1 MAMPLFPLSYFLAL
15 FRVFGISMSVLSF
28 HFITM
33 VAKGFYAAVLVDVHL
48 DTLVVTQEA
57 LSLEQ
62 TANEAR
68 RAYLKYLFHEVRTPL
83 HSLSIGIDILDRN
96 PHLGEEDMESLQMM
110 RVAADFM
117 SKTLN
122 DVLSMQKIEEGKL
135 ELDMQ
140 SFHLI
145 DAVSSVLVIFGA
157 AAASKGLH
165 LQQEMIGSIPC
176 KVLGDRFRVE
186 HVLGNLLSNAIKF
199 SPQGGCITISVTS
212 SPLPHQEEWAA
223 ITVTV
228 RDEGPG
234 IAQEYQHKLFGNF
247 VQFHANQ
254 QQMGQGSG
262 LGLSLCKQ
270 IVELHGGTIGMRSLP
285 GQGSEFF
292 FSIPFL
298 VLLPSSHHSRSS
310 HDRSSNALIT
320 YPRVIIKSSETNK
333 EWTVLVVDD
342 VEMNRKMLKMLLRKE
357 GVTSEV
363 AENGQ
368 IAVDLVLSDVDK
380 YSLLLMDNLMPV
392 MNGVEATKQLR
403 MGGYKNL
410 IVGVTG
416 NVLEDDVN
424 EFLTAG
430 ADLVMFKPLKMAQL
444 STLLTFM
451 NENGSI
457 SMRPFKILKQA
468 SNTLEWVEDE
478 NSEDLEW

>member
-122 DVLSMQKIEEGKL
+122 DFHEVRTPLNSLSMGIDILDRNDNLNGEDMESLLMMRGAADFMSKTLNDVLSMQKIEEGKL

-199 SPQGGCITISVTS
+199 SPQG
-212 SPLPHQEEWAA
+212 
-223 ITVTV
+223 
-228 RDEGPG
+228 
-234 IAQEYQHKLFGNF
+234 
-247 VQFHANQ
+247 
-254 QQMGQGSG
+254 
-262 LGLSLCKQ
+262 
-270 IVELHGGTIGMRSLP
+270 
-285 GQGSEFF
+285 
-292 FSIPFL
+292 
-298 VLLPSSHHSRSS
+298 
-310 HDRSSNALIT
+310 
-320 YPRVIIKSSETNK
+320 
-333 EWTVLVVDD
+333 
-342 VEMNRKMLKMLLRKE
+342 
-357 GVTSEV
+357 
-363 AENGQ
+363 
-368 IAVDLVLSDVDK
+368 
-380 YSLLLMDNLMPV
+380 
-392 MNGVEATKQLR
+392 
-403 MGGYKNL
+403 
-410 IVGVTG
+410 
-416 NVLEDDVN
+416 
-424 EFLTAG
+424 
-430 ADLVMFKPLKMAQL
+430 
-444 STLLTFM
+444 
-451 NENGSI
+451 
-457 SMRPFKILKQA
+457 
-468 SNTLEWVEDE
+468 
-478 NSEDLEW
+478 